1 MKFSTKRRDSFS
13 VEVTPLIDII
23 FQLVL
28 FFMVST
34 TFDDSPKIDIDL
46 PESSTNKLLH
56 ENQDIEIWLSKDGE
70 YWIDKRPLALDSI
83 LKQLEKSIAEN
94 PQLVVVVKADKE
106 VDHGQVVNVLDLA
119 QKAGVKQL
127 SIGARSESSE

>member
-56 ENQDIEIWLSKDGE
+56 ENQDIEIWLSKTGE
-70 YWIDKRPLALDSI
+70 FWIDKKPLALDSM
-83 LKQLEKSIAEN
+83 LKHLEQAVSNN
-94 PQLVVVVKADKE
+94 PKVVVVVKADKE
-106 VDHGQVVNVLDLA
+106 VEHGEVVNVLDLA

-127 SIGARSESSE
+127 SIGAKSDSSE